1 MTGFLKGLLTGLLA
15 AAVAFLAFA
24 FLVPLEPEPP
34 AAPEIETPV
43 DDAAP
48 PEAPEPIAPE
58 DAAEEDAGAGSE
70 AVEAPPPPAAEAGG
84 DVIDPEDRPA
94 EPPAGIT
101 APDAPI
107 AEIPDEPAD
116 SPATAEDAGQ
126 PEPDAAPD
134 DVTPEAP
141 EMRPAT
147 EPGEIE
153 QESGQAP
160 SEPGAEAL
168 PEARAL
174 AAERGETGADALT
187 EPADEAPSDDA
198 ALPDALPDE
207 EPAVAPAWQRH
218 AAAFEAPEGLALYAV
233 VLIDAPADP
242 RAEAKLLALSAP
254 VTVALDPAD
263 PDAPRR
269 AEAYRSAGHEVAI
282 LASGALPAE
291 AAAALPEAV
300 AWLAPEA
307 DDWPAD
313 DAGAERLAAMLE
325 AEGLAVILRGDAPG
339 VAPMDRL
346 AVAPVVVAVDP
357 ALESRAEV
365 LALFDRAAEAVT
377 GEAVTVLLGHVA
389 HPPVLEALMQRAGRE
404 RAAPAA
410 PAPLSA
416 VLAGAR

>member
-48 PEAPEPIAPE
+48 PAAPEPIAPE
-58 DAAEEDAGAGSE
+58 DAAEEDAGAGSQ
-70 AVEAPPPPAAEAGG
+70 AIEAPPPPAAEAGG
-84 DVIDPEDRPA
+84 DAIDPEDRPA

-107 AEIPDEPAD
+107 AEVPDEPAD

-141 EMRPAT
+141 ELRPAT
-147 EPGEIE
+147 EPGEVE
-153 QESGQAP
+153 HESEQAP

-187 EPADEAPSDDA
+187 EPADEAPSNDA

-218 AAAFEAPEGLALYAV
+218 AAAFEAPEGLAFYAV

-325 AEGLAVILRGDAPG
+325 AEGLAVILRGDAPVG
-339 VAPMDRL
+339 APMDRL

-357 ALESRAEV
+357 TLESRAEV